1 MIILMS
7 VEKTYIDDDEDGDDK
22 DDDTVP
28 HLVSGAV
35 HLSTDGAALLLAV
48 TCLFNASWQ
57 ELLDRHILNHVH
69 AQLMYAV
76 LYSVSISRSR
86 ALNVPRIFF
95 QLCLANM
102 FLSHSHAVHLMFN
115 MIKMYVA
122 LHLNTANLSIS

>member
-1 MIILMS
+1 MKRRLYNAGVSGNSRLPYKFVGIP
-7 VEKTYIDDDEDGDDK
+7 ETYIDDDEDGDDK

-69 AQLMYAV
+69 AQFMFAV
-76 LYSVSISRSR
+76 LYSVSISCSR

-95 QLCLANM
+95 
-102 FLSHSHAVHLMFN
+102 
-115 MIKMYVA
+115 
-122 LHLNTANLSIS
+122 

>member
-28 HLVSGAV
+28 HLVSAAV

-57 ELLDRHILNHVH
+57 ILVTYHFLFTPVS
-69 AQLMYAV
+69 AV
-76 LYSVSISRSR
+76 KTTYGVISFTHKILIRMSSKFPDKK
-86 ALNVPRIFF
+86 V
-95 QLCLANM
+95 
-102 FLSHSHAVHLMFN
+102 
-115 MIKMYVA
+115 KK
-122 LHLNTANLSIS
+122 

>member
-7 VEKTYIDDDEDGDDK
+7 VEKTYIDEDEDGDDK

-76 LYSVSISRSR
+76 LYSVYILLESVECTQNIFAAVLGKHVSLLFPRCPS
-86 ALNVPRIFF
+86 NV
-95 QLCLANM
+95 
-102 FLSHSHAVHLMFN
+102 
-115 MIKMYVA
+115 
-122 LHLNTANLSIS
+122 